1 MHDLDNDTDPM
12 RMEPDLGN
20 DPELL
25 ELHRELEGLE
35 ISERP
40 SFGPELLAELEDT
53 WRREAV
59 LPMRRAVW
67 PRWAA
72 AMAAGLV
79 LAFAAVPNAR
89 AAFFR
94 MVTAVVPDP
103 EPTTEIPATP
113 ESRFLALPELEIDG
127 ELATGQVSAPPRL
140 VSVPDLDLPDA
151 DVRFVPAP
159 VTYAELRD
167 RRASQATVRSF
178 YPAGLQEAGVSGV
191 VTLELWVEET
201 GLVSDWRIARSSGV
215 PGLDQ
220 AAFAA
225 APFLRFYPAVD
236 RGRPVGT
243 WVRFDVDFT
252 GAPEGVTSFA
262 AVDGPDEPDLIDLS
276 GPGLVLESPWGT
288 DSGVIPDPFPVDGAE
303 LLAEA
308 LGSPSIDDVAGLGSA
323 AEVLAA
329 RPPDGAAIVP
339 WREEASSA
347 LTAAISRQPDNPAP
361 YLALGRLRGHQ
372 GLSREAEELFD
383 EGILRVEA
391 AGRSIPPRVVG
402 DLHYERA
409 LIRQAAWRGAAF
421 TGRIPV
427 RAFRDERCEG
437 VSAPRGEG
445 GFATAGEMIARNV
458 LCPDE
463 LAAIRLVGFRP
474 AVVGV
479 STDPWMEDL
488 EAAVTA
494 FPGHVAAG
502 IELVLGL
509 LDEGDMERAADR
521 ARAVETAS
529 GGAPVMTLLRGLV
542 AYRSGE
548 IEEGSELMERGL
560 AELPEDERRALE
572 SPLSVVSPEY
582 AQRIA
587 ELEPADREALV
598 ERVWSR
604 SDPVLG
610 SEVNERRAEHIAR
623 TSYARLRFGS
633 LDVDAARVWI
643 RFGRPLN
650 RWAVE
655 GGSGARTEFWDYG
668 PGSDLVFKRSGPGVE
683 YTLDEASRAV
693 LDDAGGSM
701 GFWTPSDVVPLP
713 GQGSAFRSGVGD
725 ARDVRVALDLS
736 PLERSGGSGDLH
748 VTSYLVRP
756 SGEVLRISE
765 FNRYGVRG
773 ALEVRQELARD
784 DVGSFVIEVAGSNGA
799 VGTFRMDLSS
809 PGESG
814 SPAASDLAL
823 LVPGP
828 EAEQG
833 RPGGSLGDLDGMP
846 AGWDLLDGNG
856 RSGHEILGL
865 YLELY
870 DLPVSASGV
879 DEFEL
884 VLRAQSHSDGSD
896 TPVPV
901 LRTNVSDEVRL
912 DGIWSQGYQGAARRS
927 VFAVISLPEVESGA
941 YELVLTVRGPA
952 FVTPLVLTRDI
963 RLP

>member
-1 MHDLDNDTDPM
+1 MHDVDNDTDPM
-12 RMEPDLGN
+12 GMEPNLGN

-40 SFGPELLAELEDT
+40 SFGPELQAELEDT

-59 LPMRRAVW
+59 LPMRRSVW

-79 LAFAAVPNAR
+79 LAFAAVPSAR

-103 EPTTEIPATP
+103 EPITEIPAAP
-113 ESRFLALPELEIDG
+113 EARFLAVPELEIDG
-127 ELATGQVSAPPRL
+127 ELTTGQVSAAPRL
-140 VSVPDLDLPDA
+140 VSVPDLDLPDE

-159 VTYAELRD
+159 VTHAELRD

-178 YPAGLQEAGVSGV
+178 YPADLQEAGVSGV

-201 GLVSDWRIARSSGV
+201 GVVSDWRIARSSGV

-236 RGRPVGT
+236 RGRPVGI
-243 WVRFDVDFT
+243 WVRFDVEFT
-252 GAPEGVTSFA
+252 GAPEDATPFA

-276 GPGLVLESPWGT
+276 GPVFELESPWAT

-308 LGSPSIDDVAGLGSA
+308 LGSSSIEDVAGLGSA

-329 RPPDGAAIVP
+329 RPPDGRATVP
-339 WREEASSA
+339 WREEAAAA
-347 LTAAISRQPDNPAP
+347 LTGAISRQPDNPAP
-361 YLALGRLRGHQ
+361 YLALGRLRGQQ
-372 GLSREAEELFD
+372 GLPREAEGLFD

-391 AGRSIPPRVVG
+391 ASRSIPPRVVG

-409 LIRQAAWRGAAF
+409 LIRQADWRADAV

-427 RAFRDERCEG
+427 RAFRDERCAG

-445 GFATAGEMIARNV
+445 GFATAGELVARNV

-463 LAAIRLVGFRP
+463 LSAIRLVGFRP

-479 STDPWMEDL
+479 SSDPWMEDL
-488 EAAVTA
+488 ESSVAA

-509 LDEGDMERAADR
+509 LDEGDLEGAADR
-521 ARAVETAS
+521 ARTVETAS

-548 IEEGSELMERGL
+548 VAEGAEMMERGI
-560 AELPEDERRALE
+560 AQLPADERAALE
-572 SPLSVVSPEY
+572 SPLSAVNPGYGEGLSELAPE
-582 AQRIA
+582 
-587 ELEPADREALV
+587 DREALV
-598 ERVWSR
+598 EREWSR

-610 SEVNERRAEHIAR
+610 SEVNERRAEHVAR

-643 RFGRPLN
+643 RFGRPHT

-655 GGSGARTEFWDYG
+655 GGTGARTEFWDYG
-668 PGSDLVFKRSGPGVE
+668 SGSDLVFQRSAPGVD

-693 LDDAGGSM
+693 LEDAVGSM
-701 GFWTPSDVVPLP
+701 GYWTPSGVVLLP
-713 GQGSAFRSGVGD
+713 GQGSAFRTGPGD
-725 ARDVRVALDLS
+725 SREVRVALDLS
-736 PLERSGGSGDLH
+736 PLQGSGGSSDLH
-748 VTSYLVRP
+748 VTSFLVRP

-773 ALEVRQELARD
+773 ALEVTQALAGD
-784 DVGSFVIEVAGSNGA
+784 DSGSFVIEVAGSNGLL
-799 VGTFRMDLSS
+799 GTFRMGLPAPAE
-809 PGESG
+809 PGT
-814 SPAASDLAL
+814 PAASDLAL
-823 LVPGP
+823 LLPGP
-828 EAEQG
+828 GVESG
-833 RPGGSLGDLDGMP
+833 RLGGFRGDLDGIP
-846 AGWDLLDGNG
+846 TGWQMHDGNA
-856 RSGHEILGL
+856 RSGHETLGL

-870 DLPVSASGV
+870 DLPVSASGT
-879 DEFEL
+879 DEFE
-884 VLRAQSHSDGSD
+884 VLLRNRSGTDGGGI
-896 TPVPV
+896 PVPV
-901 LRTNVSDEVRL
+901 LRTNVSDEARL
-912 DGIWSQGYQGAARRS
+912 DGTWSQGYQGAARRP
-927 VFAVISLPEVESGA
+927 VFAVISLPEMETGA
-941 YELVLTVRGPA
+941 YELVLSVRGPG
-952 FVTPLVLTRDI
+952 FDTPLVRTRHI